1 MVVMTFG
8 GGRERWSGW
17 CGLAGELELGKGEG
31 NDKSDGKGKDVARG
45 GRKRNTFPPIAMRP
59 R

>member
-1 MVVMTFG
+1 VVG
-8 GGRERWSGW
+8 ENDGRDGVVWR
-17 CGLAGELELGKGEG
+17 ELELGKGEG
-31 NDKSDGKGKDVARG
+31 NDKSKSNGKDKDKDKARG